1 MYGGCRG
8 CGNGSIILILF
19 DKKAFIITTMER
31 NLLEI
36 SVCSAFFFFFF
47 FFFFFWGGNCLVRI
61 YPSWRHKQEE
71 CAFILCPFSS
81 CAWVFSTVVLIHDQ
95 IFIIRFCW
103 MKTIARLSLVE
114 IRTPGIASSLTQKI
128 EENVWIPCD
137 LLLVQR
143 TSSEIFGFFLR
154 IYWWS
159 LMRKSPQFY
168 QKKNQKPHV
177 SFNRLLSF
185 LCELIHF
192 LVNVIRPYKEKS
204 TISLRKA

>member
-1 MYGGCRG
+1 MQKSFYRPVRPISFPRG
-8 CGNGSIILILF
+8 VFVNEWRENTSVDIFLWEKKDLLLISLPFCCSTTFFAMLLIIL
-19 DKKAFIITTMER
+19 
-31 NLLEI
+31 
-36 SVCSAFFFFFF
+36 
-47 FFFFFWGGNCLVRI
+47 WGGNCLVRI

-103 MKTIARLSLVE
+103 METIARLSFIE

-137 LLLVQR
+137 LLLDQR

-154 IYWWS
+154 LYWWS
-159 LMRKSPQFY
+159 LTSKSPQFY
-168 QKKNQKPHV
+168 QKEETGTTC
-177 SFNRLLSF
+177 F
-185 LCELIHF
+185 LE
-192 LVNVIRPYKEKS
+192 
-204 TISLRKA
+204 